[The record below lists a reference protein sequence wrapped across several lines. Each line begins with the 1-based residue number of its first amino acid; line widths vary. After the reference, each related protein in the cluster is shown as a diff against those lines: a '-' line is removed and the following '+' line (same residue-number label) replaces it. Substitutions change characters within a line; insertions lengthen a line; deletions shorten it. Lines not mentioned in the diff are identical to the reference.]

1 LGNTSFSYS
10 GDFGGFNIS
19 LFVFDLELSK
29 KGSSLV
35 SSYFKGSILLLKID
49 LKLIDTTGGFSK
61 LFETIVNVLLFNIN
75 CLEFLN
81 VHILVHGNEGEVR
94 LRSNINVTTHLLEVD
109 LANFVDHLMNFTH
122 MDNEGFLNIFLVINL
137 EFLEEFL

>member
-1 LGNTSFSYS
+1 LGNTSFSHS
-10 GDFGGFNIS
+10 GDFLSLNIS
-19 LFVFDLELSK
+19 LFVFDLKLSE

-49 LKLIDTTGGFSK
+49 LKFIDTTGGLSK
-61 LFETIVNVLLFNIN
+61 LFETIVNVLLLNIN

-94 LRSNINVTTHLLEVD
+94 FRSNIDVTTHLLEVD
-109 LANFVDHLMNFTH
+109 CANFVDHLMNFTH
-122 MDNEGFLNIFLVINL
+122 MDNKGFLNIFLVIDL